1 MEARD
6 AMEVDVGSGL
16 GAKSEIGAHEVCE
29 SLQVLKDENRSLKI
43 KIAGVET
50 LSSLLRGT
58 REELDTVCAEKDS
71 LEIEL
76 ARLQCKLSLLEKEGR
91 KKEETENKAMAPS
104 KQMFEALLK
113 ENKKLKNEVKQAKNG
128 AVSSTEV

>member
-1 MEARD
+1 MEAGD
-6 AMEVDVGSGL
+6 AMEVVDCGL
-16 GAKSEIGAHEVCE
+16 GAKSETGAYEVCE

-91 KKEETENKAMAPS
+91 KKEETEKKAMTPS

-128 AVSSTEV
+128 AVSSSEV